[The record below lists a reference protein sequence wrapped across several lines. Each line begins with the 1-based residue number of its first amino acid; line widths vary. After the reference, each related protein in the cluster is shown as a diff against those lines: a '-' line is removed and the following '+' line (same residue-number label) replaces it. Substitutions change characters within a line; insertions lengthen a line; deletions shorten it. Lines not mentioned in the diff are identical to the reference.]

1 MVHCLSDSSSGLSL
15 KCPVPH
21 ARYFKTREAEKALH
35 RPRGDGDNESV
46 DDVDDDEFEKLLGK
60 FKDSEM
66 NGYWSKFRKWVNV
79 YQTSG
84 SSLVDSSLVAFSP
97 YPDSYE
103 GDSYFTDLPI
113 DETDL
118 DFAG

>member
-1 MVHCLSDSSSGLSL
+1 MVHCLSDSFWAVF

-21 ARYFKTREAEKALH
+21 ARFFKKREAEKALR

-46 DDVDDDEFEKLLGK
+46 EDVDDDEFETLLGK
-60 FKDSEM
+60 FKEVQVQ
-66 NGYWSKFRKWVNV
+66 GPKFRKWVNV

-84 SSLVDSSLVAFSP
+84 SSLVDSFLVAFSP